1 MSDFSFNPATRRYR
15 DNRTGRFV
23 STEKVRQI
31 SQQTINARIQK
42 TDNITRDLLQ
52 KKITVSEWEEKMSF
66 EIKDLTIQLYRIGKP
81 DMNASDYGRIGQM
94 LRTQYARLRKFS
106 RDIILGTQSEAQI
119 LNRSKMYVAKSREAF
134 EEGNRRGHALI
145 NRWEKRII
153 TKKES
158 CQECLFYESASWQP
172 IGTLPRPTEKCT
184 CRANCGC
191 YFVFSNS
198 RTRPTQNMLSLSF
211 GWTK

>member
-31 SQQTINARIQK
+31 SQQTINARTQK
-42 TDNITRDLLQ
+42 TDKLTRDLLQ

-66 EIKDLTIQLYRIGKP
+66 EIKNLTIQLYRVGKP
-81 DMNASDYGRIGQM
+81 DMSASDYGRIGQM
-94 LRTQYARLRKFS
+94 LRTQYARLRKFC

-119 LNRSKMYVAKSREAF
+119 INRSKQYVAKSREAF
-134 EEGNRRGHALI
+134 EEGSRRGHALI
-145 NRWEKRII
+145 NKWEKRII

-158 CQECLFYESASWQP
+158 CQECLFYESAGWQP
-172 IGTLPRPTEKCT
+172 IGTLPRPTERCT

-191 YFVFSNS
+191 YFIFSNS
-198 RTRPTQNMLSLSF
+198 RERPTQNMLSLNF